1 MIGVQRQIPWECFAD
16 PSKSDVASLR
26 WFTASITRSYRHA
39 TGGNPDETL
48 SLELIAG
55 TSAQNDAQ
63 GTGELISSVWLI
75 ENGHVQS

>member
-1 MIGVQRQIPWECFAD
+1 LPIRARATSF
-16 PSKSDVASLR
+16 LR
-26 WFTASITRSYRHA
+26 WFTASATTSYRQV

-63 GTGELISSVWLI
+63 GTGEFISAVRLI
-75 ENGHVQS
+75 ENRHVQS